1 MSPCKLVLGLNHK
14 LTLVVSLDLETIL
27 VDSVIG
33 ARFFTLISVLIA
45 AIALV
50 KTLTSTSTTAA
61 GLFKVFRSL
70 SDVVEE
76 CVRAKVLSGVLKDL
90 FITTIDWLQGI
101 GSLTTSRIVSSAA
114 RRSGVIA
121 LKLSVLEGAL
131 FGRFELEL
139 FLVLE
144 ATTAPTI
151 TAASSWA
158 IIETTSTPRESTST
172 STEPIT
178 TSSTNTKHSVTVQRS
193 SVIVLVVNF
202 VREARPVLVSLN
214 ITSSL
219 ISTGTTGFIVELD
232 RTVLE
237 ALGNVTVSKLW

>member
-1 MSPCKLVLGLNHK
+1 L
-14 LTLVVSLDLETIL
+14 VSLDLETIL
-27 VDSVIG
+27 VGSVIG
-33 ARFFTLISVLIA
+33 ARFFTLVSVLIS

-50 KTLTSTSTTAA
+50 KTLTSTSTPAV

-90 FITTIDWLQGI
+90 FITTIDSLQGI
-101 GSLTTSRIVSSAA
+101 GRLATSQIVPSAV

-144 ATTAPTI
+144 AKTAPTI

-158 IIETTSTPRESTST
+158 INETTSNPRESTST
-172 STEPIT
+172 STE
-178 TSSTNTKHSVTVQRS
+178 H
-193 SVIVLVVNF
+193 
-202 VREARPVLVSLN
+202 
-214 ITSSL
+214 
-219 ISTGTTGFIVELD
+219 
-232 RTVLE
+232 RTHFF
-237 ALGNVTVSKLW
+237 N